1 MRLVDLQQV
10 ATGAVAANPTRPATA
25 VVHDSPDARLIVFRI
40 APGQAVPPHSNA
52 STVTLTVVSGRGFAS
67 GGDDECALAP
77 GQTVVFEPNELHGM
91 RAESEELVL
100 LATIT
105 PRPGSR
111 SREAPETVTVAR
123 AVAVSDRTGQR

>member
-1 MRLVDLQQV
+1 MRTIDLQRV
-10 ATGAVAANPTRPATA
+10 AADAVAANPTRPATA
-25 VVHDSPDARLIVFRI
+25 VVHDSPDARLIVFRL

-52 STVTLTVVSGRGFAS
+52 STVMLTVVSGHGFAR

-77 GQTVVFEPNELHGM
+77 GQAVVFEPNELHGM

-105 PRPGSR
+105 PRPGNR
-111 SREAPETVTVAR
+111 LREMPETVTAIAR
-123 AVAVSDRTGQR
+123 ATTGAQ